1 MFFTKRKAIILI
13 IICSIFFIL
22 TYKDVKSEEIKE
34 ISGNAQIID
43 GDTIKIN
50 SKKIRLHGID
60 APEFKQKCKK
70 PYLTIIFFTFTKDY
84 PCGKISTQKLQKK
97 INNKVITCK
106 ILDIDR
112 YKRLIG
118 ECYKRNLNLNSWLV
132 SNGYA
137 VAYRKYSKKYISNE
151 INAKN
156 EKKGLWQGKFEM
168 PWDYRRKNR

>member
-22 TYKDVKSEEIKE
+22 TYHDVMSEEIKE

-60 APEFKQKCKK
+60 APELKQMCKK
-70 PYLTIIFFTFTKDY
+70 LYLTIIFFTFTKDY

-168 PWDYRRKNR
+168 PWDFRRKK

>member
-22 TYKDVKSEEIKE
+22 TYNDVRSEEIKE

-50 SKKIRLHGID
+50 SKKIRLYGID
-60 APEFKQKCKK
+60 APEFKQMCQK

-118 ECYKRNLNLNSWLV
+118 DCYKRNLNLNSWLV

-156 EKKGLWQGKFEM
+156 EKKGIWQGKFEM
-168 PWDYRRKNR
+168 PWEFRRKK

>member
-1 MFFTKRKAIILI
+1 MFFTKKKAIVLI

-22 TYKDVKSEEIKE
+22 TYNDACSEEIKE

-50 SKKIRLHGID
+50 SKKIRLNGID
-60 APEFKQKCKK
+60 APEFKQMCKK
-70 PYLTIIFFTFTKDY
+70 TYLTIIFFTFTKDY
-84 PCGKISTQKLQKK
+84 PCGKISTEKLKKK

-112 YKRLIG
+112 YKRYIG
-118 ECYKRNLNLNSWLV
+118 ECYKKNLNLNSWLV
-132 SNGYA
+132 SNGHA
-137 VAYRKYSKKYISNE
+137 VAYRKYSKKYVSDE

-156 EKKGLWQGKFEM
+156 EKIGIWQGKFEM
-168 PWDYRRKNR
+168 PWEYRKKK

>member
-1 MFFTKRKAIILI
+1 MFFTKRKTIILI

-22 TYKDVKSEEIKE
+22 TYHDVRSDEIKK
-34 ISGNAQIID
+34 ISGNPQIID

-60 APEFKQKCKK
+60 APEFKQMCKK
-70 PYLTIIFFTFTKDY
+70 TYLTISFLSFTKDY
-84 PCGKISTQKLQKK
+84 PCGKISTEKLKKK

-112 YKRLIG
+112 YKRYIG

-132 SNGYA
+132 SNGHA

-156 EKKGLWQGKFEM
+156 EKLGIWQGKFEM
-168 PWDYRRKNR
+168 PWDYRKKK